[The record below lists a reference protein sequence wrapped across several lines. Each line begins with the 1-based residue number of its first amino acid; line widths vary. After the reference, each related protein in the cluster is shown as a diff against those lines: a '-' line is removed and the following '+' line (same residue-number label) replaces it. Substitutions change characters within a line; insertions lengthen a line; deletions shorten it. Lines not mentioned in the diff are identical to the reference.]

1 MKNESNR
8 IKIIMKQYVGEDQ
21 SSLTLRDV
29 SNLQQQ
35 IELSLYKFRLRKNMD
50 LIKMYIYGRFSS
62 WKLN

>member
-35 IELSLYKFRLRKNMD
+35 IELSLYKFRLRKVTTQQLLD
-50 LIKMYIYGRFSS
+50 A
-62 WKLN
+62 